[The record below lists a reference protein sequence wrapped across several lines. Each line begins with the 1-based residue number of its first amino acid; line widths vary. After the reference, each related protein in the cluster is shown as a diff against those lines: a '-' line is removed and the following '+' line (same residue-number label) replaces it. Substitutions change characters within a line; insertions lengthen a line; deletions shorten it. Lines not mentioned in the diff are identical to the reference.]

1 MGAGVKSAM
10 QPPPDN
16 STGLRLA
23 ILAPGELFGGAERQ
37 ILTLAEALATGG
49 QAAPVLVLFHD
60 RELADHARR
69 LGIPVRILGARGVVD
84 GRAIRLL
91 RQLLRKER
99 FDAVSL
105 HGYRASVYLA
115 LAAAGQPIGVVK
127 TEHGNVEAMGH
138 GLSQRLRPR
147 LYRRLENAATRR
159 LRAQVVY
166 VTHDLEARCSG
177 EHESLQRSVIYNGI
191 APLVLDHA
199 AVPPEFHPEAMN
211 LVAIGRLAPVKGLDI
226 AIRAM
231 RDPAMPSEA
240 RLFLVGSGP
249 ELTTLSDLAR
259 DLGVTARVSFLGF
272 RENVYDYI
280 AHADALLMPSHHEG
294 LPYTLLEALSLATP
308 VIASRVGGLA
318 EVLTD
323 RQTALLVDPDNPAA
337 LAQAVGVVAETP
349 LLAEQLVRNGRDLIA
364 TGFTAVEMA
373 RQYLSLFESVRV
385 APRGG

>member
-1 MGAGVKSAM
+1 MKPRPEG
-10 QPPPDN
+10 

-37 ILTLAEALATGG
+37 ILTLAQALATGG
-49 QAAPVLVLFHD
+49 EAAPVLIVFHD
-60 RELADHARR
+60 RELAGQARR
-69 LGIPVRILGARGVVD
+69 LGIPVRVLGVRGLVD
-84 GRAIRLL
+84 LRAVRHLRRLL
-91 RQLLRKER
+91 REEH

-115 LAAAGQPIGVVK
+115 LAVAGRPIGVVK
-127 TEHGNVEAMGH
+127 TEHGNVEALGDQ
-138 GLSQRLRPR
+138 LTQRLRPR
-147 LYRRLENAATRR
+147 LYRWLENTATRL
-159 LRAQVVY
+159 LRAHVVY
-166 VTHDLEARCSG
+166 VTHDLQARCSG
-177 EHESLQRSVIYNGI
+177 EHRYLQRNVIYNGI
-191 APLVLDHA
+191 APIVQDRA
-199 AVPPEFHPEAMN
+199 SVPPEFHPEAMN

-231 RDPAMPSEA
+231 RDPAMPSEV

-249 ELTTLSDLAR
+249 ELATLTDLAR
-259 DLGVTARVSFLGF
+259 ELGVTARVSFLGF

-294 LPYTLLEALSLATP
+294 LPYTLLEALSLGTP

-323 RQTALLVDPDNPAA
+323 RQTAILVDPDNPAA
-337 LAQAVGVVAETP
+337 LAQAVHVLAEIP
-349 LLAEQLVRNGRDLIA
+349 ELAEQLVRNGRDLVA
-364 TGFTAVEMA
+364 KSFTADEMA

-385 APRGG
+385 ARHGG